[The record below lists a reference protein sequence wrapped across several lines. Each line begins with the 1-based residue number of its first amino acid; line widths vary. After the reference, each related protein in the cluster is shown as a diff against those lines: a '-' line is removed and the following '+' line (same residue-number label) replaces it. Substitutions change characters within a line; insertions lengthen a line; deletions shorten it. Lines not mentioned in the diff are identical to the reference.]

1 MSDTVYSVWLQ
12 QCVGCCYGKIKEII
26 DYFGSAK
33 DIYDADDHMRRVSGF
48 FTQKQLN
55 RFSEYT
61 LDDAYGIMRKCEKYN
76 YSVLSIEDKNYP
88 ERLYEISNPPCVLYI
103 SGKMPDIDNTL
114 TIGIVGTRTATTE
127 GIRNSFTFGRDLS
140 GCGAIVVSGG
150 ALGVDCASHRGVLQN
165 DGVTVCVLG
174 CGINYNYLAENAQM
188 RKLITNKGAVISEY
202 PPDTPPTNYSFPA
215 RNRIISGLS
224 NGVLVIEAGVK
235 SGSLITAK
243 LALEQNRDVFSVPG
257 SLINAKAQGS
267 NSLIKQGAITVTSYR
282 DIVAEYAQMYNLYI
296 EHESVIASEEEISD
310 VPVGGKRSLPKNTA
324 QKIQIKPNLNNNIT
338 DIGSWDN
345 PNNGVVAEVIKS
357 KQTKKTPKCPDGAS
371 DVARLVFDALTDEP
385 QYIDQISDKLGISV
399 QQIMAALTE
408 LEIFD
413 AAQGVSGGRY
423 IRI

>member
-33 DIYDADDHMRRVSGF
+33 DIYDAADHMRRVSGF

-76 YSVLSIEDKNYP
+76 YSVLSIEDENYP
-88 ERLYEISNPPCVLYI
+88 KRLYEISNPPCVLYI
-103 SGKMPDIDNTL
+103 SGKMPDVDNTL
-114 TIGIVGTRTATTE
+114 TIGVVGTRTATSE

-140 GCGAIVVSGG
+140 SCGAIVVSGG

-188 RKLITNKGAVISEY
+188 RRLITNKGAVISEY
-202 PPDTPPTNYSFPA
+202 PPDTPPTSYSFPA

-235 SGSLITAK
+235 SGSLITAR

-267 NSLIKQGAITVTSYR
+267 NSLIKQGAITVTSYK
-282 DIVAEYAQMYNLYI
+282 DIVAEYAQMYDLYI
-296 EHESVIASEEEISD
+296 EHESVIASEEDISD
-310 VPVGGKRSLPKNTA
+310 VPVGGKRNMPRKTERKTSA
-324 QKIQIKPNLNNNIT
+324 KPNINS
-338 DIGSWDN
+338 DKADGG
-345 PNNGVVAEVIKS
+345 NGVKTQSGAAAEAVEPRR
-357 KQTKKTPKCPDGAS
+357 TKKAPECPEGAS
-371 DVARLVFDALTDEP
+371 DDARLVFSALTDEP
-385 QYIDQISDKLGISV
+385 QYIDQISDKLNLGV
-399 QQIMAALTE
+399 QQVMAALTE

-413 AAQGVSGGRY
+413 AAQSVSGGRY